1 MTEPTPTDAL
11 DRLLELTL
19 VLGADMGGDLAARGL
34 TPSRTHLVVLL
45 HAHGPLTQRA
55 LADAMDVTPRNVTGL
70 VDALV
75 ATGFVTREPHPTD
88 RRATLVTL
96 TAHGTEVTTS
106 LDREK
111 HVFAEQLFGSM
122 DPDRLATFTA
132 GLTDVLATI
141 QALLAAGAAQGE
153 APSSSDDPPGR

>member
-1 MTEPTPTDAL
+1 MSAAAYSQAL
-11 DRLLELTL
+11 DRLLEVTL
-19 VLGADMGGDLAARGL
+19 LLGDDMHGDLAARGL
-34 TPSRTHLVVLL
+34 TPARTHLVVLL

-75 ATGFVTREPHPTD
+75 TTGFVTREPHPSD

-96 TAHGTEVTTS
+96 TAHGTEVATS

-111 HVFAEQLFGSM
+111 HAFAEQLFASM
-122 DPDRLATFTA
+122 DPDRLAALTA
-132 GLTDVLATI
+132 GLTDIIATI
-141 QALLAAGAAQGE
+141 QSLTTTE
-153 APSSSDDPPGR
+153 DVNSEHRPSGGPE